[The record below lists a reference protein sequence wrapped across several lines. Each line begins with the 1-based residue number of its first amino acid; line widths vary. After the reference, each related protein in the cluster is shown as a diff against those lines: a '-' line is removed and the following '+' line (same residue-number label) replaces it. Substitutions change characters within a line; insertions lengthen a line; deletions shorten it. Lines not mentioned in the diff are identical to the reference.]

1 MKQLESG
8 KYLCPVCKGKG
19 RTYDHAAGVF
29 TFGLAYLLQAS
40 DETLKDVCYRCGGKG
55 YIKI

>member
-19 RTYDHAAGVF
+19 CVYDRFAGIL
-29 TFGLAYLLQAS
+29 TFLTQMVE
-40 DETLKDVCYRCGGKG
+40 DEPEGICPKCGGKG
-55 YIKI
+55 YIEI